1 MSSHDKSTYD
11 DQLLIR
17 YLLGELPA
25 EETERLDEL
34 SIADEEVAARLSG
47 VENDLVDAYVRAETS
62 GEDRTRFESFY
73 LSSAKRREKVQFA
86 RALLERERGTATAPA
101 KVIRTAVAPPQE
113 PDKKPSP
120 RRGLQWPWPG
130 VQMGLASAAAVLLMV
145 AGYLLVDNMRLHEQ
159 MRESRNRQSEFDRR
173 ERDLRSE
180 LDQQRSAYAQAQGEL
195 QHLRDSHSNLDQL
208 TTAPLLLLPP
218 SRSVSAVPAISLR
231 PGTDL
236 VVLLLTLESDDFPA
250 YRVVLKDPATKQVR
264 WRSATVTATSAGEKK
279 VVSVSFRAGLLK
291 PQNYIAEL
299 TGISAPGGAEL
310 IAGYPFRAVL
320 K

>member
-1 MSSHDKSTYD
+1 MSSQDKSAYD

-47 VENDLVDAYVRAETS
+47 VENDLVDAYVRAEVK
-62 GEDRTRFESFY
+62 GEDLRRFESFY
-73 LSSAKRREKVQFA
+73 LSSANRREKVQFA
-86 RALLERERGTATAPA
+86 RALLTRERGTATAPA
-101 KVIRTAVAPPQE
+101 MVIRTGVAPPQE
-113 PDKKPSP
+113 PDKKSSP
-120 RRGLQWPWPG
+120 RRGLQWPWPALQLG
-130 VQMGLASAAAVLLMV
+130 FASAAAVLLIM

-180 LDQQRSAYAQAQGEL
+180 LDQQRSAYAQAQEEL
-195 QHLRDSHSNLDQL
+195 QHFRDSQSNLEL

-250 YRVVLKDPATKQVR
+250 YRVVLKDPATRQIR

-299 TGISAPGGAEL
+299 TGISAQGSSEL

>member
-86 RALLERERGTATAPA
+86 RALLTRERGTATAPA
-101 KVIRTAVAPPQE
+101 MVIRTGVAPPQE
-113 PDKKPSP
+113 PDKKSSP

-180 LDQQRSAYAQAQGEL
+180 LDQQRSAYVQAQEEL
-195 QHLRDSHSNLDQL
+195 QHFRDSQSNLEL

-250 YRVVLKDPATKQVR
+250 YRVVLKDPATRQIR

-299 TGISAPGGAEL
+299 TGISAQGSAEL